1 MEQMLRTYYDG
12 RATMKQYQP
21 QERLMRFQ
29 ATQNELI
36 ALGWVVTHTLNL
48 LERQAQ
54 KTPVQLDM
62 IALLRSFQRRITHSP
77 ASTTRG
83 GARPL

>member
-1 MEQMLRTYYDG
+1 MEQLLRSYYKG
-12 RATMKQYQP
+12 MATMKQYQP
-21 QERLMRFQ
+21 QERLMSFQ

-36 ALGWVVTHTLNL
+36 ALGWVVTHTLDL

-62 IALLRSFQRRITHSP
+62 MALLRSFQHRITHAP
-77 ASTTRG
+77 TTTAVKG
-83 GARPL
+83 VRPL